1 MVNYENVIL
10 VHYHRISDYS
20 GIDHRLVCIHIR
32 KLQTFEKEGDK
43 MKYTPGPWKTIID
56 DNQPRTF
63 DKAIIALLENNRRRR
78 VTVVPEHGKAV
89 TDKAL
94 IPNAEL
100 IAVAPELLEI
110 SKKLLKKFNN
120 YEEITGTIE
129 EVAETVDELRKIIIN
144 WRLATH
150 GLHSK

>member
-1 MVNYENVIL
+1 MRHLFWWI
-10 VHYHRISDYS
+10 ITDYS

-43 MKYTPGPWKTIID
+43 MKYTPGPWKAIID
-56 DNQPRTF
+56 NNQPQIF
-63 DKAIIALLENNRRRR
+63 YKSIIALLENNGKRK
-78 VTVVPEHGKAV
+78 VTVFQQYGRTV
-89 TDKAL
+89 TEEEVIL
-94 IPNAEL
+94 NAEL
-100 IAVAPELLEI
+100 IAAAPELLEI
-110 SKKLLKKFNN
+110 SKKLLKKFDN

-129 EVAETVDELRKIIIN
+129 EVAETVEELRKIIIN

>member
-1 MVNYENVIL
+1 MNYEKVIL
-10 VHYHRISDYS
+10 VRYHSNSDYI
-20 GIDHRLVCIHIR
+20 GIDHRLLYIHIR

-43 MKYTPGPWKTIID
+43 MKYTPGPWEAIVD
-56 DNQPRTF
+56 DNQPQIF
-63 DKAIIALLENNRRRR
+63 HKAIIALLENNGKRK
-78 VTVVPEHGKAV
+78 VTVVQEHGRTV
-89 TDKAL
+89 TEEEQ

-100 IAVAPELLEI
+100 IAAAPELLEI

-120 YEEITGTIE
+120 YEEVIGTIE

-150 GLHSK
+150 ELHSK